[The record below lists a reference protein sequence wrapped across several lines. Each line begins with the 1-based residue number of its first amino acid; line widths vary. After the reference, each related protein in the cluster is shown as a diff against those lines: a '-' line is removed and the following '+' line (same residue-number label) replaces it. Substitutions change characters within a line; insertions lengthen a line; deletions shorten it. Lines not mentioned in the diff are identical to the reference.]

1 MLSTLYCTYLIKFKV
16 GGSIFT
22 LPLSIRGTGRRVAC
36 PRSRSQRVWSQDAS
50 PVHCRASAPLAL
62 PSLHERALLTS
73 VLGGLPFA
81 HPPQISVAP
90 LPLQIPTVFLMT
102 FLDAL
107 ETGYGKYKNPYHNQI
122 HAADVTQT
130 VHCFLLRTGMVVGT
144 LEVTLLGFRVLW
156 LQTRRVQPTVD
167 TLISFFSPRVLFFGI
182 PKSLQSWIG
191 LIHSREF
198 LGGP

>member
-1 MLSTLYCTYLIKFKV
+1 MT
-16 GGSIFT
+16 
-22 LPLSIRGTGRRVAC
+22 C
-36 PRSRSQRVWSQDAS
+36 PRSDSQRDAS
-50 PVHCRASAPLAL
+50 PVHCRASALLAL
-62 PSLHERALLTS
+62 LYFHERASLTS

-130 VHCFLLRTGMVVGT
+130 VHCFLLRTGMAVGA
-144 LEVTLLGFRVLW
+144 LEVTLLGFRSYGCRTGESN
-156 LQTRRVQPTVD
+156 LQSILSFP
-167 TLISFFSPRVLFFGI
+167 FFSLRVLSFGI
-182 PKSLQSWIG
+182 PKSFQSRIG

-198 LGGP
+198 LGAP